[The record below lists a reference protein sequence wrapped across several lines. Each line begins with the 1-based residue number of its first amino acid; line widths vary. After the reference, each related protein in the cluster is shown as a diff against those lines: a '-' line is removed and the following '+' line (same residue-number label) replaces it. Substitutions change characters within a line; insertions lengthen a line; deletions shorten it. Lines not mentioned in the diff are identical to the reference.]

1 MIQFSRY
8 NFEEIYQKFI
18 GWKPIFL
25 IISFSKRLV
34 LPGFDGIPFYD
45 VFLFFFK
52 GMQKGSITQRA
63 SSLSF
68 SFFLALF
75 PAIIFF
81 FTLIPYLPISN
92 FQTTLF
98 EILQAFLPSNAFET
112 VKSTI
117 SDIITNKRSGL
128 LSVGFIMTLYFAT
141 NGVNAIIEAFN
152 QTYHT
157 VESRSWIK
165 QRLISIFL
173 VIILSLLLIISIS
186 LITIGSFLLN
196 YLVEY
201 GILKGQI
208 TIYLLFVSRWIILMA
223 MLFFGVSFLYYYAP
237 AKKKTFR
244 FISAGSTLATFLSLI
259 TTFGFNYYVANFSK
273 YNALYGSIGTLI
285 IVLMWIYF
293 NAIILLIGFELNAS
307 ISYAKRKGK
316 EIKELKIQ

>member
-8 NFEEIYQKFI
+8 NLEEIYQKLI

-92 FQTTLF
+92 FQSTLF

-173 VIILSLLLIISIS
+173 VIILSILLIISIS

-244 FISAGSTLATFLSLI
+244 FISAGSTLATFLSLT

-285 IVLMWIYF
+285 IILMWIYF

>member
-1 MIQFSRY
+1 MLKLSRH
-8 NFEEIYQKFI
+8 NIEEIYQKFI
-18 GWKPIFL
+18 RWKPIYL

-45 VFLFFFK
+45 VSLFFFK
-52 GMQKGSITQRA
+52 GIQKGSITQRA

-68 SFFLALF
+68 NFFLALF

-92 FQTTLF
+92 FQSTLF
-98 EILQAFLPSNAFET
+98 EILQAFLPANAFET

-152 QTYHT
+152 KTYHT
-157 VESRSWIK
+157 VETRSWIK
-165 QRLISIFL
+165 QRLISVFL
-173 VIILSLLLIISIS
+173 VLILSVLLIISIS
-186 LITIGSFLLN
+186 LITIGSFLLH
-196 YLVEY
+196 YLVDY
-201 GILKGQI
+201 GILKGQL
-208 TIYLLFVSRWIILMA
+208 TIYLLFASRWIVLLA
-223 MLFFGVSFLYYYAP
+223 MLFFGVSFLYYFAP
-237 AKKKTFR
+237 AKKKTFK
-244 FISAGSTLATFLSLI
+244 FISAGSTLATVLTLI
-259 TTFGFNYYVANFSK
+259 STLGFNYYVANFSK

-285 IVLMWIYF
+285 IILMWIYF

-307 ISYAKRKGK
+307 ISHAKKHGK
-316 EIKELKIQ
+316 KLKI

>member
-1 MIQFSRY
+1 MIRY
-8 NFEEIYQKFI
+8 TRTTIEENYQKFI
-18 GWKPIFL
+18 HWKPIAF
-25 IISFSKRLV
+25 IIGFSKHLV

-45 VFLFFFK
+45 VSLFFFK

-68 SFFLALF
+68 NFFLALF

-81 FTLIPYLPISN
+81 FTLIPYLPITN

-98 EILQAFLPSNAFET
+98 EILQTFLPSNAFET

-152 QTYHT
+152 HTYHT
-157 VESRSWIK
+157 VETRSWIR
-165 QRLISIFL
+165 QRLISLFL
-173 VIILSLLLIISIS
+173 VIILSVLLIISIL
-186 LITIGSFLLN
+186 LITIGSFVLN
-196 YLVEY
+196 YLVDY
-201 GILKGQI
+201 GILKGQL
-208 TIYLLFVSRWIILMA
+208 TIYLLFASRWIILLA
-223 MLFFGVSFLYYYAP
+223 MLFFGVSFLYYFAP

-244 FISAGSTLATFLSLI
+244 FISAGSTLATILTLI
-259 TTFGFNYYVANFSK
+259 ATLGFNYYVANFSK

-307 ISYAKRKGK
+307 ISFAKKRGK
-316 EIKELKIQ
+316 EIKEIIL

>member
-1 MIQFSRY
+1 
-8 NFEEIYQKFI
+8 
-18 GWKPIFL
+18 
-25 IISFSKRLV
+25 
-34 LPGFDGIPFYD
+34 
-45 VFLFFFK
+45 
-52 GMQKGSITQRA
+52 
-63 SSLSF
+63 
-68 SFFLALF
+68 
-75 PAIIFF
+75 
-81 FTLIPYLPISN
+81 
-92 FQTTLF
+92 
-98 EILQAFLPSNAFET
+98 
-112 VKSTI
+112 
-117 SDIITNKRSGL
+117 
-128 LSVGFIMTLYFAT
+128 MTLYFAT

-244 FISAGSTLATFLSLI
+244 FISAGSTLATFLSLT

-307 ISYAKRKGK
+307 ISYAKKKGK
-316 EIKELKIQ
+316 EIKELKIK

>member
-1 MIQFSRY
+1 MIRFSHY
-8 NFEEIYQKFI
+8 NIEEIYQKLVH
-18 GWKPIFL
+18 WKPIAL
-25 IISFSKRLV
+25 VIGFSKRLV

-45 VFLFFFK
+45 VFLFFFR

-75 PAIIFF
+75 PAIIFI
-81 FTLIPYLPISN
+81 FTLIPYLPISH
-92 FQTTLF
+92 FQSTLF
-98 EILQAFLPSNAFET
+98 DILQSFLPSNAFET

-141 NGVNAIIEAFN
+141 NGVSAVIDAFN
-152 QTYHT
+152 HTYHS
-157 VESRSWIK
+157 VETRSWIK
-165 QRLISIFL
+165 QRFISILL
-173 VIILSLLLIISIS
+173 VFILSILLIISIL
-186 LITIGSFLLN
+186 LITIGSFLLS
-196 YLVEY
+196 YLVKH
-201 GILKGQI
+201 GILKGQL
-208 TIYLLFVSRWIILMA
+208 TIYMLFIGRWIILMA
-223 MLFFGVSFLYYYAP
+223 MLFFGVSFLYYFAP

-244 FISAGSTLATFLSLI
+244 FISAGSTLATFLTLI
-259 TTFGFNYYVANFSK
+259 ATLGFNYYVTNFSK

-307 ISYAKRKGK
+307 ISHAKKHGK
-316 EIKELKIQ
+316 KIILQ

>member
-1 MIQFSRY
+1 ML
-8 NFEEIYQKFI
+8 EDIYQKFI
-18 GWKPIFL
+18 HWKPIFL
-25 IISFSKRLV
+25 IISFSKQLV
-34 LPGFDGIPFYD
+34 LPGFDGIPFFD
-45 VFLFFFK
+45 VSLFFFK
-52 GMQKGSITQRA
+52 GIQKGYITQRA

-68 SFFLALF
+68 NFFLALF

-98 EILQAFLPSNAFET
+98 EILQTFLPTNAFET

-141 NGVNAIIEAFN
+141 NGVNAIIDAFN

-157 VESRSWIK
+157 VESRSWIR

-173 VIILSLLLIISIS
+173 VVILSVLLIISIS
-186 LITIGSFLLN
+186 LITFGSFILK
-196 YLVEY
+196 YLVNHSV
-201 GILKGQI
+201 LKSQL
-208 TIYLLFVSRWIILMA
+208 TIYLLLAGKWIVLLA
-223 MLFFGVSFLYYYAP
+223 MLFFSVSFLYYFAP

-244 FISAGSTLATFLSLI
+244 FISAGSTLATFLILI
-259 TTFGFNYYVANFSK
+259 ITLGFNYYVANFSK

-285 IVLMWIYF
+285 IILMWIYF

-307 ISYAKRKGK
+307 ISNAKKKGK